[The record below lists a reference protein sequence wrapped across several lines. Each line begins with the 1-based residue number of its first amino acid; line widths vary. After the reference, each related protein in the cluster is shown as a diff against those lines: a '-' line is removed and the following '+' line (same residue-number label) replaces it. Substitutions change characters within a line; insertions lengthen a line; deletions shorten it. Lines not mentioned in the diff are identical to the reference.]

1 MYVCMR
7 ICTILQ
13 QRFHDILSLLSKIW
27 NPCRSRDGGGEPPMF
42 LSSTF
47 RDDQLTASLVSS
59 FFRVP
64 PVLPDYVEA
73 SPGYFISLVHFYYI
87 FWNTRTIK
95 QLYPRCHD
103 PIPKLAITKVHF
115 NIGRS
120 QPTDYIS
127 VFFLNQLAEPLTQ
140 NCDLMVM
147 LWYPDC
153 LTDAQLIKMQFKR
166 GTNCAKFHG
175 AEIRAFLSCAQGQLY
190 SQFRNAV
197 KPVFFSASRNPAVTY
212 LLPPGLTL
220 VHGTRSLPV
229 VHSAARSHTTWLC
242 SLLPSPVQC
251 PVFSESSLWSKS

>member
-1 MYVCMR
+1 MTSYLYYLKSETRAVAE
-7 ICTILQ
+7 TEGENPP
-13 QRFHDILSLLSKIW
+13 RFYRPPSVMINSRRVLFHHSSAFLPFSQIMLKQVLDI
-27 NPCRSRDGGGEPPMF
+27 
-42 LSSTF
+42 
-47 RDDQLTASLVSS
+47 S
-59 FFRVP
+59 FP
-64 PVLPDYVEA
+64 LY
-73 SPGYFISLVHFYYI
+73 IFYYI

-242 SLLPSPVQC
+242 SLLSSPVQC
-251 PVFSESSLWSKS
+251 PVFSESSLRSKS